1 MFINHVLS
9 YPLRDGEY
17 IVNQL
22 LYQLRIVN
30 QLLYQLRIESISLYS
45 LYLASLHHVVGRCD
59 LYFHACF
66 NYLRTRMHVDVHSLK
81 IICLARRLRER
92 VTLFIL
98 YHYGILGMHVD
109 VYSLTITYVSHDAC
123 FDFWEF
129 RSDTGWI
136 AWLSHELVCMYISLV
151 CMYTLSRTSVHAHS
165 CFFIFENA
173 VVILDE

>member
-81 IICLARRLRER
+81 II
-92 VTLFIL
+92 F
-98 YHYGILGMHVD
+98 
-109 VYSLTITYVSHDAC
+109 VSHDA
-123 FDFWEF
+123 FVRES
-129 RSDTGWI
+129 RY
-136 AWLSHELVCMYISLV
+136 LSSI
-151 CMYTLSRTSVHAHS
+151 TTA
-165 CFFIFENA
+165 F
-173 VVILDE
+173 